1 MQARNV
7 LKLYPIKSQNW
18 NCCQVQCMALRL
30 FFSLLHL
37 SVERQEAQSAS
48 VKATRRQRLS
58 ADSGVMET
66 TNLVTSSKTC
76 LRQSTNYWG

>member
-1 MQARNV
+1 MCSNYIL
-7 LKLYPIKSQNW
+7 LKAKIGTVAKYSVW
-18 NCCQVQCMALRL
+18 FSHSD

-37 SVERQEAQSAS
+37 SVERQEAQSAGI
-48 VKATRRQRLS
+48 KATRRQRLS

-76 LRQSTNYWG
+76 LRQSTKYRG